1 MYGIAP
7 KIPVTIAGSQG
18 FATTQT
24 LKENTQQNLTNLILT
39 SPGERIMDVEFGVG
53 VRNYLFQNFNEID
66 LETRLYEQVDS
77 YMPFVTIENLDLNR
91 DPDHGVLSLS
101 ITYSVSNV
109 LSDQTL
115 SLTIDPKLTS

>member
-1 MYGIAP
+1 MYGIGP
-7 KIPVTIAGSQG
+7 KIPATVARSQG

-66 LETRLYEQVDS
+66 LETRLYEQVET
-77 YMPFVTIENLDLNR
+77 YMPFVTIENLDLLR

-101 ITYSVSNV
+101 ITYSISNV

>member
-1 MYGIAP
+1 
-7 KIPVTIAGSQG
+7 
-18 FATTQT
+18 
-24 LKENTQQNLTNLILT
+24 
-39 SPGERIMDVEFGVG
+39 MDVEFGVG

-66 LETRLYEQVDS
+66 LETRLYEQVDT
-77 YMPFVTIENLDLNR
+77 YMPFVTIENLDLQR

-101 ITYSVSNV
+101 IVYSVSNV